1 MEPSVSTGMSFPLI
15 PTHFILQEG
24 PSWFREQRGSERLR
38 NCGVAAVSLRK
49 GLEQQESL
57 VLLENRD
64 REAAG
69 GHPGNTRPLEWSS
82 RCPVWVVQGSGTSS
96 APGKCKIQGFLSQRS
111 GPSQQIQRRSSSCA
125 PRLSPA
131 LQQRF
136 PGEKQNFGIHTHS
149 SKKTL
154 EISRENAI
162 DIRAAGCYFILVLL
176 GGDPGL
182 LFTCERN
189 EKRFLRQLC
198 E

>member
-15 PTHFILQEG
+15 PTYFILQER
-24 PSWFREQRGSERLR
+24 PSWFREHLGSERLR
-38 NCGVAAVSLRK
+38 NCGVAAASLRK

-82 RCPVWVVQGSGTSS
+82 RCQMWVVQGSGTSS

-149 SKKTL
+149 SKPGKSAGKTPSIFGL
-154 EISRENAI
+154 PAAISFWFCWGATP
-162 DIRAAGCYFILVLL
+162 GFCSLVK
-176 GGDPGL
+176 GMKSD
-182 LFTCERN
+182 F
-189 EKRFLRQLC
+189 
-198 E
+198 